1 MADEIQEIKDKLD
14 ITEFINSYVPLKKTG
29 RNFRG
34 LCPFHTEKTPSF
46 FVSPERQT
54 WHCFGCNRGGDIYAF
69 LMEKEG
75 LTFGEAL
82 RMLASRAGVELK
94 TKFSPQKQ
102 ERKERLLAANHLA
115 SEFYHYLLTK
125 HKAGEKALKYLRNRA
140 IEQSSIKEFKLGYSP
155 NSWETTGKFL
165 LSRGFTVDEL
175 LETGLIISKPR
186 PEDGQPQPKA
196 GEPLAHLAEATRPPR
211 PRARVAGTARHW
223 YDRFRGRLMF
233 PVSDVLGRVVGF
245 SARTLTNEEPKY
257 LNSPDS
263 AIFKKGSLLYGLSL
277 AKDEI
282 RQKEQT
288 ILVEGNL
295 DVISTHQQGFK
306 NVVAPLGTG
315 VTEAH
320 AKLSKRFAQK
330 LTFCF
335 DNDGAGQKATLRGIP
350 IAQSEALEIS
360 IVQIKEAQDADELI
374 RKNPNLFK
382 EALEAASPA
391 FAYLLSLGKE
401 KFGADSA
408 AAKKKIATLTLPYL
422 TQTKDE
428 IEKDALV
435 KKLAEELGINE
446 KSVWQDLERV
456 SDSAKESGKKDTE
469 KPEIVKKP
477 REILLA
483 EHLLHLILISEK
495 TVWVDE
501 KFKQILNDIQNDL
514 LLSDNLAV
522 IWQTIE
528 KYFNKER
535 EINLKKIGAKLPESA
550 QKTYDLLILRPSDK
564 IYEKE
569 TEFLADLETAA
580 RELKKLFSRKKL
592 QELSVCIREAEKEE
606 KREKVEKLKKEF
618 KEILIEM
625 PR

>member
-14 ITEFINSYVPLKKTG
+14 IIEFINSYVPLKKTG

-34 LCPFHTEKTPSF
+34 LCPFHSEKTPSF

-82 RMLASRAGVELK
+82 RMLAQRAGVELK

-102 ERKERLLAANHLA
+102 ERKERLFAATHLA
-115 SEFYHYLLTK
+115 CEFYHYLLTK
-125 HKAGEKALKYLRNRA
+125 HKAGEKALKYLSKRG
-140 IEQSSIKEFKLGYSP
+140 IGQSSITEFKLGYAPS
-155 NSWETTGKFL
+155 SWETTGKFL
-165 LSRGFTVDEL
+165 LSRGFTIDEL
-175 LETGLIISKPR
+175 LETGLIIEKPTTR
-186 PEDGQPQPKA
+186 KPENPPASPRGSRGGRGQKA
-196 GEPLAHLAEATRPPR
+196 GS
-211 PRARVAGTARHW
+211 W

-233 PVSDVLGRVVGF
+233 PVSDVMSRVVGF

-263 AIFKKGSLLYGLSL
+263 AIFKKGNLLYGLNL

-282 RQKEQT
+282 RAKEQT

-315 VTEAH
+315 VTETH

-335 DNDGAGQKATLRGIP
+335 DNDDAGQKATLRGIP
-350 IAQSEALEIS
+350 IAQSQNLEIS
-360 IVQIKEAQDADELI
+360 VVQIKQAQDADELI
-374 RKNPNLFK
+374 RKDVKLFEK
-382 EALEAASPA
+382 ALSQTKSGFE
-391 FAYLLSLGKE
+391 YLLSLGKE
-401 KFGADSA
+401 KSGIDSA
-408 AAKKKIATLTLPYL
+408 SAKKKIAGLILPYL
-422 TQTKDE
+422 ARTKDE

-435 KKLAEELGINE
+435 KRLAEELQINE
-446 KSVWQDLERV
+446 KSVWDDLTKMQN
-456 SDSAKESGKKDTE
+456 AKYQISNEEE
-469 KPEIVKKP
+469 KVDEQTPVPKKP

-483 EHLLHLILISEK
+483 EHLLHLILTSEK
-495 TVWVDE
+495 TVWPDE
-501 KFKQILNDIQNDL
+501 KFKEILNVIECDYFM
-514 LLSDNLAV
+514 SDELIE
-522 IWQTIE
+522 IWQTIN
-528 KYFNKER
+528 KYFNKEQK
-535 EINLKKIGAKLPESA
+535 IDLKKIGAKLSLST

-580 RELKKLFSRKKL
+580 HELKKLFLRKNLQKL
-592 QELSVCIREAEKEE
+592 SSQIRRAEKEGE
-606 KREKVEKLKKEF
+606 QKEVEKLKKEF
-618 KEILIEM
+618 KKTLGEM
-625 PR
+625 PK